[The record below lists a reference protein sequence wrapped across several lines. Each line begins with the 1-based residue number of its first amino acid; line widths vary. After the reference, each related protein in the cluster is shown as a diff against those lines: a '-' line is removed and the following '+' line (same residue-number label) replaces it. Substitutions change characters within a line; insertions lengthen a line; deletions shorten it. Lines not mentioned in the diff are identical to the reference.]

1 MAQKHMNRLVRRHP
15 PKEDEME
22 RRPGITTMQMLAA
35 PPGAAFVWVN
45 SATSYP
51 RRLAHYLGRN
61 DLRIVSPMQVSHGAL
76 RGLRL
81 SALVVDHAAKL
92 TPRQRY
98 EIEAAKAYLLPSN
111 AAVKP
116 RSEAESA

>member
-1 MAQKHMNRLVRRHP
+1 MAQTIAGP
-15 PKEDEME
+15 TAKEDEME
-22 RRPGITTMQMLAA
+22 RRTGITTMQMLAA
-35 PPGAAFVWVN
+35 PSGAAFVWVN
-45 SATSYP
+45 CATSYP

-92 TPRQRY
+92 TPRQRC